1 MAGKRKSPSKSK
13 RKGKLPQEVTARRL
27 RKSQANTAQDFVCEE
42 FVINGTVYQ
51 PLQCSD
57 CSWTQLATRDKV
69 KDEINSHYQQCQGS
83 APVRQVEDSEEK
95 VAEDTPNQE
104 ASLLLL

>member
-1 MAGKRKSPSKSK
+1 MAGKRISPSKSK
-13 RKGKLPQEVTARRL
+13 RKGKLPPEVTARRL
-27 RKSQANTAQDFVCEE
+27 RKSQANTAQDFAGEE
-42 FVINGTVYQ
+42 FVIHGTAYQ

-95 VAEDTPNQE
+95 VA
-104 ASLLLL
+104 